1 MEVRTPFNFD
11 KRMHIF
17 RIATQRHEK
26 VMYLDSN
33 NYPDKFGKFNWVILV
48 GETAGLEINNN
59 FPDPW
64 NALSDFIKNK
74 KTPLLGSFLAYDLK
88 NSREKLHTSQEDKTG
103 FPLLACWEP
112 AVIIA
117 ERRDGSLL
125 YFGNYEQYLNE
136 TDVPVETENV
146 LNDISLTPALT
157 KEEYL
162 KGFEKIHQAL
172 QAGDIYEMNFCQHFS
187 SYIKNIQPISLYKKL
202 NKLSPAPFS
211 GIVKYNESWLICSS
225 PERFLQKTGDEL
237 ISQPI
242 KGTIKKF
249 ASENENN
256 AAMLQLKENPKEI
269 NENVMIV
276 DLVRN
281 DLSYFA
287 IKNGVQVTE
296 LCEVYPFATVNHM
309 ISTVNVNLKPH
320 TAPTEILAKAFPMGS
335 MTGVPKIKA
344 LEIADALE
352 NFQRRLY
359 SGSVGYFTNE
369 GDFDF
374 NVVIRSLTWNEQTG
388 YFSLSAGSAVT
399 IQANGEDEYNECMLK
414 TEALFNAIKKE
425 WN

>member
-1 MEVRTPFNFD
+1 MLTFEE
-11 KRMHIF
+11 
-17 RIATQRHEK
+17 RINLLRYATLQNEK
-26 VMYLDSN
+26 IMYLDSN
-33 NYPDKFGKFNWVILV
+33 NYPDIYGDYNWVILI
-48 GETAGLEINNN
+48 GETTNLEVNNS
-59 FPDPW
+59 FTDPW
-64 NALSDFIKNK
+64 NALSAFVKNK
-74 KTPLLGSFLAYDLK
+74 KAPLLGTFLTYDLK
-88 NSREKLHTSQEDKTG
+88 NSREKLHSSQEDKTG

-112 AVIIA
+112 AAIIA
-117 ERRDGSLL
+117 EKRDGSPL
-125 YFGNYEQYLNE
+125 YYGNYENLLKKSEELVVSENTLNE
-136 TDVPVETENV
+136 
-146 LNDISLTPALT
+146 ISLKPTLT

-162 KGFEKIHQAL
+162 SGFEKIQQAL

-187 SYIKNIQPISLYKKL
+187 ASIKNIDPISLYQKL
-202 NKLSPAPFS
+202 NKLSPAPLS
-211 GIVKYNESWLICSS
+211 GIIKYNNSWLICSS
-225 PERFLQKTGDEL
+225 PERFLKKKGSEL
-237 ISQPI
+237 FSQPI

-256 AAMLQLKENPKEI
+256 IAMQQLMGNPKEI

-281 DLSYFA
+281 DLSHFA

-296 LCEVYPFATVNHM
+296 LCKVYPFATVNHM
-309 ISTVNVNLKPH
+309 ISTVNAKLKPG
-320 TAPTEILAKAFPMGS
+320 AEPTEILAKAFPMGS

-359 SGSVGYFTNE
+359 SGSIGYFTNQ

-374 NVVIRSLTWNEQTG
+374 NVVIRSITWNEKNG
-388 YFSLSAGSAVT
+388 YFSLSAGSAIT

-414 TEALFNAIKKE
+414 AEALFNAIKKE

>member
-1 MEVRTPFNFD
+1 MLTFKE
-11 KRMHIF
+11 
-17 RIATQRHEK
+17 RINLLRYAIQQNEK

-33 NYPDKFGKFNWVILV
+33 NYIDKYGNFKWAILI
-48 GETAGLEINNN
+48 GETTNLEINTS

-64 NALSDFIKNK
+64 SALSDFIKNK
-74 KTPLLGSFLAYDLK
+74 KTPLLSAFLTYDLK
-88 NSREKLHTSQEDKTG
+88 NSREKLYTSKEDKTG

-112 AVIIA
+112 SVIIA
-117 ERRDGSLL
+117 EKRDGSPF
-125 YFGNYEQYLNE
+125 YYGNYEDFMTRAE
-136 TDVPVETENV
+136 KPVEIENV
-146 LNDISLTPALT
+146 LNEISLSPTLT

-162 KGFEKIHQAL
+162 NGFEKIQQGL

-187 SYIKNIQPISLYKKL
+187 ANIKNIDPISLYQKL

-211 GIVKYNESWLICSS
+211 GIIKYNNSWLICSS
-225 PERFLQKTGDEL
+225 PERFLQKKGDKL

-249 ASENENN
+249 ANKNEND

-281 DLSYFA
+281 DLSHFA
-287 IKNGVQVTE
+287 TKNGVQVTE
-296 LCEVYPFATVNHM
+296 LCKVYPFATVNHM
-309 ISTVNVNLKPH
+309 ISTVNAKLKQDAE
-320 TAPTEILAKAFPMGS
+320 TTEILAKAFPMGS

-344 LEIADALE
+344 LEIADTLE

-359 SGSVGYFTNE
+359 SGCIGYFTNE
-369 GDFDF
+369 DDFDF
-374 NVVIRSLTWNEQTG
+374 NVVIRSITWNEKNG
-388 YFSLSAGSAVT
+388 YFSFSAGSAIT

-414 TEALFNAIKKE
+414 AEALFNAIK
-425 WN
+425 N